1 MEDDLKILK
10 VEYLSNHSLDPP
22 QILNLSSRDQT
33 RKLEETSEEI
43 SSVAL
48 LSPACFQYFQ
58 NASMCSKSIYESEL
72 MEKEET
78 SIQFILM

>member
-48 LSPACFQYFQ
+48 LSPACFVI
-58 NASMCSKSIYESEL
+58 MTLSILNYRVKPKL
-72 MEKEET
+72 YKN
-78 SIQFILM
+78 